1 MADRSAR
8 LAFILSLT
16 DKVTAPLGKV
26 KMGFSDLAEQSQK
39 NITQMGIGLGGLVG
53 AGMAISGSLEPAL
66 EMNRALGEVR
76 SLNVAEDALNALNRK
91 SLEFSVAYGENA
103 RDFVASAY
111 HIEGAIKGL
120 VGNQLATFTNASD
133 LLAKATK
140 SDADTMGT
148 YVGTMYNLF
157 KGQADAMGKGQW
169 VETLAGQTA
178 TAVQLFRTSGEQI
191 GEAFKAAGGLAST
204 AGVSL
209 AEQMAVLGTLGS
221 TMDGGEAGGL
231 YKSFFENVSGASE
244 KLGMSFVDQQGKLL
258 PMMAILDKLKG
269 KFGDLSIE
277 ANGKQLRDAFGG
289 EAARLITTLLGD
301 TDRLKNGMDQLGNV
315 RGLENAKKMA
325 MDMVDPWQQ
334 FASAVQALRIAFG
347 QSLMPIL
354 QPLMAKL
361 TGVATTLTRWSQLFP
376 NITRVI
382 SITMLTVFGIVAA
395 LSLLTLTVGVS
406 KMVWLG
412 LVTVWKVLT
421 MVGLRSIAMF
431 LYHTVMTVAFV
442 AGLVLMVAWMGLV
455 KGAMLLWQGAI
466 WLVNTALLANPV
478 TWIVLGIVALVAAVA
493 AAIVYWDEWTSALMN
508 TEAFKWVSAQMTALS
523 DWFGSMG
530 GWSGMASAAWDGIV
544 TIFKQAINGLIKML
558 NKIPGVQID
567 AAFGDMPAA
576 PDLPTI
582 TAPRVEAPL
591 LPQLVSGPQQPI
603 QAPPLVLAATPK
615 AQAPAMPTLN
625 ALQPPA
631 QAPALVLAAAPKV
644 PAPVMSTP
652 AALQPPAQSPALVT
666 APVPKAPT
674 PIAQPMTFPELPSKV
689 PALVAMP
696 AVKTPA
702 PIGPQLTVSQP
713 MQLPRLVTAPAP
725 TEKAEQSQQR
735 INGSVASLSPKRPD
749 AVPRGGLLSSIQN
762 NNQTQNKGTHV
773 ENINIQTSKPMN
785 PLELESMMA
794 MAVGG

>member
-1 MADRSAR
+1 MADKSAR
-8 LAFILSLT
+8 LAFILNLT

-26 KMGFSDLAEQSQK
+26 KTGFSDLAAQSQK
-39 NITQMGIGLGGLVG
+39 NITQMGVGLAGMVG

-76 SLNVAEDALNALNRK
+76 SLGVAEEALDALNRK

-103 RDFVASAY
+103 RDFMASAY
-111 HIEGAIKGL
+111 SIEGAIKGL
-120 VGNQLATFTNASD
+120 SGSQLATFTNASN

-140 SDADTMGT
+140 SDADTMGQ

-169 VETLAGQTA
+169 VDVLTGQTA
-178 TAVQLFRTSGEQI
+178 TAVKLFRTSGEQI

-209 AEQMAVLGTLGS
+209 AEQMAVVGTLGS

-258 PMMAILDKLKG
+258 PMMDILDKLKG

-277 ANGKQLRDAFGG
+277 ANGKKLRDAFGG
-289 EAARLITTLLGD
+289 EAARLITTLMGD

-315 RGLENAKKMA
+315 RGLENAEKMA
-325 MDMVDPWQQ
+325 MAMVDPWQQ
-334 FASAVQALRIAFG
+334 FGSAVQALRIAFG

-354 QPLMAKL
+354 QPLMARL

-376 NITRVI
+376 NITRVV
-382 SITMLTVFGIVAA
+382 SIASLVVLGLTAGMAA
-395 LSLLTLTVGVS
+395 LTLVVGIS
-406 KMVWLG
+406 KMAWLS
-412 LVTVWKVLT
+412 LVTVWRLVQLLQ
-421 MVGLRSIAMF
+421 LRSVA
-431 LYHTVMTVAFV
+431 AFV
-442 AGLVLMVAWMGLV
+442 LQVAVIALYVTGLVLLYTTLGIIR
-455 KGAMLLWQGAI
+455 GAMLLWQGAI
-466 WLVNTALLANPV
+466 WLVNVALTANPV
-478 TWIVLGIVALVAAVA
+478 GVIVMGIALLIGAVA
-493 AAIVYWDEWTSALMN
+493 AAIIYWDEWTGALMN
-508 TEAFKWVSAQMTALS
+508 TEAFKWISGQLTALS
-523 DWFGSMG
+523 DWFNSMG

-544 TIFKQAINGLIKML
+544 NIFKSAINGLIEML

-576 PDLPTI
+576 PQLPTI
-582 TAPRVEAPL
+582 TAPTVEAPL
-591 LPQLVSGPQQPI
+591 LPQLVSAPKQPV
-603 QAPPLVLAATPK
+603 QAPPLVMAA
-615 AQAPAMPTLN
+615 AQQAPAPAMPALN
-625 ALQPPA
+625 ALQPQA
-631 QAPALVLAAAPKV
+631 QPPALVLA
-644 PAPVMSTP
+644 
-652 AALQPPAQSPALVT
+652 
-666 APVPKAPT
+666 PVPKTPAPI
-674 PIAQPMTFPELPSKV
+674 PQPLTAPEP
-689 PALVAMP
+689 PRTAAALVAAP
-696 AVKTPA
+696 ALKVPA
-702 PIGPQLTVSQP
+702 PIGPQLNIPQP
-713 MQLPRLVTAPAP
+713 KQPPALVTAPAP

-735 INGSVASLSPKRPD
+735 MNGSVASLSPKRPD

-773 ENINIQTSKPMN
+773 ENVNIHTGKPMN
-785 PLELESMMA
+785 PLELEGMLA

>member
-1 MADRSAR
+1 MTDRSAR

-16 DKVTAPLGKV
+16 DKVTAPMGKV
-26 KMGFSDLAEQSQK
+26 KTSFSDLAQQGQK
-39 NITQMGIGLGGLVG
+39 NITQMGLGLAGMVG
-53 AGMAISGSLEPAL
+53 AGVAITQSLEPAL

-76 SLNVAEDALNALNRK
+76 SLGVAEDALNALNRK

-133 LLAKATK
+133 VLAKATK
-140 SDADTMGT
+140 ADADTMGT

-258 PMMAILDKLKG
+258 PMMNILDKLKG

-289 EAARLITTLLGD
+289 EAARLITTLMGD
-301 TDRLKNGMDQLGNV
+301 TGRLKNGMEQLGNV
-315 RGLENAKKMA
+315 RGLENAERMA
-325 MDMVDPWQQ
+325 KAMVDPWQQ
-334 FASAVQALRIAFG
+334 FGAAVQALRIAFG
-347 QSLMPIL
+347 QSLIPIL
-354 QPLMAKL
+354 APLMDRLVGIAS
-361 TGVATTLTRWSQLFP
+361 TLTRWTQLFP

-382 SITMLTVFGIVAA
+382 GIATLVVFGIIAA
-395 LSLLTLTVGVS
+395 MSLLTLTVGMS

-421 MVGLRSIAMF
+421 MAGLRSIAMF
-431 LYHTVMTVAFV
+431 LYHTVMVIGFV

-478 TWIVLGIVALVAAVA
+478 TWIVIGIVALVAAVA
-493 AAIVYWDEWTSALMN
+493 AAIIYWDQWTSALLN
-508 TEAFKWVSAQMTALS
+508 SEAFNWVSGQLTALS
-523 DWFGSMG
+523 DWFDSMG
-530 GWSGMASAAWDGIV
+530 GWSSMASAAWDGIV
-544 TIFKQAINGLIKML
+544 SIFKQAINGLIEML
-558 NKIPGVQID
+558 NKIPGVNIE

-576 PDLPTI
+576 PELPGI
-582 TAPRVEAPL
+582 SAPTVEAPL
-591 LPQLVSGPQQPI
+591 LPQLVSAPQQPI
-603 QAPPLVLAATPK
+603 QAPLMMANTPK
-615 AQAPAMPTLN
+615 MPASAMPTLN
-625 ALQPPA
+625 GLQPRA
-631 QAPALVLAAAPKV
+631 QAPAL
-644 PAPVMSTP
+644 
-652 AALQPPAQSPALVT
+652 AL
-666 APVPKAPT
+666 APVP
-674 PIAQPMTFPELPSKV
+674 
-689 PALVAMP
+689 
-696 AVKTPA
+696 KTPA
-702 PIGPQLTVSQP
+702 PIAQP
-713 MQLPRLVTAPAP
+713 LAALEPSRQPPALVLAPAP

-735 INGSVASLSPKRPD
+735 INGAVASLSPKRPD
-749 AVPRGGLLSSIQN
+749 AVPRGGLLASIQN

-773 ENINIQTSKPMN
+773 ENVNIHTGKQMN
-785 PLELESMMA
+785 PLELEGMLA

>member
-1 MADRSAR
+1 MADQSAR

-26 KMGFSDLAEQSQK
+26 KASFSELAEQSEK
-39 NITQMGIGLGGLVG
+39 HIKTMGLGLAGLVG
-53 AGMAISGSLEPAL
+53 AGVAITQSLEPAL

-76 SLNVAEDALNALNRK
+76 SLSVAEDALTALNRK

-120 VGNQLATFTNASD
+120 AGSQLATFTNASN

-169 VETLAGQTA
+169 VENLAGQTA

-258 PMMAILDKLKG
+258 PMMDILDKLKG

-277 ANGKQLRDAFGG
+277 ANGKKLRDAFGG

-301 TDRLKNGMDQLGNV
+301 TDRLKNGMDRLGNV
-315 RGLENAKKMA
+315 HGLENAERMA
-325 MDMVDPWQQ
+325 KQMVDPWQQ
-334 FASAVQALRIAFG
+334 FGAAVQALRIAFG
-347 QSLMPIL
+347 QSLIPIL
-354 QPLMAKL
+354 TPLMDRL
-361 TGVATTLTRWSQLFP
+361 VAIAATLTRWTQLFP

-382 SITMLTVFGIVAA
+382 GITTLVVFGIIAA
-395 LSLLTLTVGVS
+395 MSLLTLTVGIS

-421 MVGLRSIAMF
+421 MAGLRSIAMF
-431 LYHTVMTVAFV
+431 LYHTVMVIGFV

-478 TWIVLGIVALVAAVA
+478 TWVVVGIVALVAAVA
-493 AAIVYWDEWTSALMN
+493 AAIIYWDEWTSALLN
-508 TEAFKWVSAQMTALS
+508 SEAFQWVCGQLTALS
-523 DWFGSMG
+523 DWFDSMG

-544 TIFKQAINGLIKML
+544 NIFKSAINGLIEML

-567 AAFGDMPAA
+567 AAFGDMPTA
-576 PDLPTI
+576 PQLPTI
-582 TAPRVEAPL
+582 TAPTVEAPL
-591 LPQLVSGPQQPI
+591 LPQLVSAPQQPI
-603 QAPPLVLAATPK
+603 QAPSLVMAAAQK
-615 AQAPAMPTLN
+615 APAPAMPALN
-625 ALQPPA
+625 ALQPQA
-631 QAPALVLAAAPKV
+631 QPPALVLA
-644 PAPVMSTP
+644 
-652 AALQPPAQSPALVT
+652 
-666 APVPKAPT
+666 PVPKTPA
-674 PIAQPMTFPELPSKV
+674 PIAQPLTAPEPPRIA
-689 PALVAMP
+689 PALVAAP
-696 AVKTPA
+696 ALKTPA
-702 PIGPQLTVSQP
+702 PIGPQVNIPQP
-713 MQLPRLVTAPAP
+713 KQPPSLVTAPAP

-735 INGSVASLSPKRPD
+735 MNGSVASLSPKRPD

-773 ENINIQTSKPMN
+773 ENVNIHTGKPMN
-785 PLELESMMA
+785 PLELEGMLA

>member
-1 MADRSAR
+1 MADKSAR

-26 KMGFSDLAEQSQK
+26 KMGFSDLAEQGQK
-39 NITQMGIGLGGLVG
+39 NITQMGLGLAGMVG
-53 AGMAISGSLEPAL
+53 AGVAISESLEPAL

-76 SLNVAEDALNALNRK
+76 SLGVAEDALNALNRK

-111 HIEGAIKGL
+111 QIEGAIKGL
-120 VGNQLATFTNASD
+120 TGNQLATFTNASD
-133 LLAKATK
+133 VLAKATK
-140 SDADTMGT
+140 ADANTMGT

-258 PMMAILDKLKG
+258 PMMDILDKLKG

-277 ANGKQLRDAFGG
+277 ANGKKLRDAFGG
-289 EAARLITTLLGD
+289 EAARLITTLMGD
-301 TDRLKNGMDQLGNV
+301 TGRLKNGMEQLGKV
-315 RGLENAKKMA
+315 RGLENAERMA
-325 MDMVDPWQQ
+325 KAMVDPWQQ
-334 FASAVQALRIAFG
+334 FGAAVQALRIAFG
-347 QSLMPIL
+347 QSLIPIL
-354 QPLMAKL
+354 APLMDRLVGIAS
-361 TGVATTLTRWSQLFP
+361 TLTRWTQLFP

-382 SITMLTVFGIVAA
+382 GIATLVVFGIIAA
-395 LSLLTLTVGVS
+395 MSLLTLTVGMS

-412 LVTVWKVLT
+412 MVTVWKVLT
-421 MVGLRSIAMF
+421 MAGLRSIAMF
-431 LYHTVMTVAFV
+431 LYHTVMVIGFV

-478 TWIVLGIVALVAAVA
+478 AWIVIGIVALVAAVA
-493 AAIVYWDEWTSALMN
+493 AAIVYWDEWTSALLN
-508 TEAFKWVSAQMTALS
+508 SEAFQWVSGQLTALS
-523 DWFGSMG
+523 EWFDSMG
-530 GWSGMASAAWDGIV
+530 GWSAMANAAWDGIV
-544 TIFKQAINGLIKML
+544 NIFKSAINGLIEML

-582 TAPRVEAPL
+582 SAPQVEAPL
-591 LPQLVSGPQQPI
+591 LPQLVSAPQQPV
-603 QAPPLVLAATPK
+603 QAPPLVMAATPK
-615 AQAPAMPTLN
+615 APQPAMPALN
-625 ALQPPA
+625 ALQPRT
-631 QAPALVLAAAPKV
+631 QAPALVLA
-644 PAPVMSTP
+644 
-652 AALQPPAQSPALVT
+652 
-666 APVPKAPT
+666 PVPKTPA
-674 PIAQPMTFPELPSKV
+674 PIAQPLTAPEAPLAA
-689 PALVAMP
+689 PALVAAP
-696 AVKTPA
+696 ALKTPA
-702 PIGPQLTVSQP
+702 PIGPQLHVPQP
-713 MQLPRLVTAPAP
+713 TQPPALVTASKP

-735 INGSVASLSPKRPD
+735 INNAVTSLSPKRPD
-749 AVPRGGLLSSIQN
+749 AVPRGGLLASIQN

-773 ENINIQTSKPMN
+773 ENVNIHTGKPMN
-785 PLELESMMA
+785 PLELEGMLA

>member
-1 MADRSAR
+1 MTDRSAR

-16 DKVTAPLGKV
+16 DKVTAPMGKV
-26 KMGFSDLAEQSQK
+26 KTSFSDLAQQGQK
-39 NITQMGIGLGGLVG
+39 NITQMGLGLAGMVG
-53 AGMAISGSLEPAL
+53 AGVAITQSLEPAL

-76 SLNVAEDALNALNRK
+76 SLSVAEDALNALNRK

-133 LLAKATK
+133 VLAKATK
-140 SDADTMGT
+140 ADAGTMGT

-209 AEQMAVLGTLGS
+209 AEQMAVLGTLGG

-231 YKSFFENVSGASE
+231 YKSFFENVSSASE

-258 PMMAILDKLKG
+258 PMMNILDKLKG

-289 EAARLITTLLGD
+289 EAARLITTLMGD
-301 TDRLKNGMDQLGNV
+301 TGRLKNGMEQLGNV
-315 RGLENAKKMA
+315 RGLENAERMA
-325 MDMVDPWQQ
+325 KAMVDPWQQ
-334 FASAVQALRIAFG
+334 FGAAVQALRIAFG
-347 QSLMPIL
+347 QSLIPIL
-354 QPLMAKL
+354 APLMDRLVGIAS
-361 TGVATTLTRWSQLFP
+361 TLTRWTQLFP

-382 SITMLTVFGIVAA
+382 GIATLVVFGIIAA
-395 LSLLTLTVGVS
+395 MSLLTLTVGMS

-421 MVGLRSIAMF
+421 MAGLRSIAMF
-431 LYHTVMTVAFV
+431 LYHTVMVIGFV

-478 TWIVLGIVALVAAVA
+478 TWIMIGIVALVAAVA
-493 AAIVYWDEWTSALMN
+493 AAIIYWDQWTSALLN
-508 TEAFKWVSAQMTALS
+508 SEAFKWVSGQLTALS
-523 DWFGSMG
+523 EWFDSMG
-530 GWSGMASAAWDGIV
+530 GWSSMASAAWDGIV
-544 TIFKQAINGLIKML
+544 SVFKQAINGLIEML
-558 NKIPGVQID
+558 NKIPGVNIE

-576 PDLPTI
+576 PELPGI
-582 TAPRVEAPL
+582 SAPTVEAPM
-591 LPQLVSGPQQPI
+591 LPQLVSAPQQPI
-603 QAPPLVLAATPK
+603 QAPLMMATTPK
-615 AQAPAMPTLN
+615 MPASAMPTLN
-625 ALQPPA
+625 ALQPQAHAPA
-631 QAPALVLAAAPKV
+631 LVMAPVPKTPAPIAQPLSALEAPRQPPALVLA
-644 PAPVMSTP
+644 S
-652 AALQPPAQSPALVT
+652 
-666 APVPKAPT
+666 
-674 PIAQPMTFPELPSKV
+674 
-689 PALVAMP
+689 
-696 AVKTPA
+696 
-702 PIGPQLTVSQP
+702 
-713 MQLPRLVTAPAP
+713 AP

-735 INGSVASLSPKRPD
+735 INGAVASLSPKRPD
-749 AVPRGGLLSSIQN
+749 AVPRGGLLASIQN

-773 ENINIQTSKPMN
+773 ENVNIHTGKQMN
-785 PLELESMMA
+785 PLELEGMLA

>member
-1 MADRSAR
+1 MTDRSAR

-16 DKVTAPLGKV
+16 DKVTAPMGKV
-26 KMGFSDLAEQSQK
+26 KTSFSDLAQQGQK
-39 NITQMGIGLGGLVG
+39 NITQMGLGLAGMVG
-53 AGMAISGSLEPAL
+53 AGVAITQSLEPAL

-76 SLNVAEDALNALNRK
+76 SLGVAEDALNALNRK

-133 LLAKATK
+133 VLAKATK
-140 SDADTMGT
+140 ADADTMGT

-258 PMMAILDKLKG
+258 PMMNILDKLKG

-289 EAARLITTLLGD
+289 EAARLITTLMGD
-301 TDRLKNGMDQLGNV
+301 TGRLKNGMEQLGNV
-315 RGLENAKKMA
+315 RGLENAERMA
-325 MDMVDPWQQ
+325 KAMVDPWQQ
-334 FASAVQALRIAFG
+334 FGAAVQALRIAFG
-347 QSLMPIL
+347 QSLIPIL
-354 QPLMAKL
+354 APLMDRLVGIAS
-361 TGVATTLTRWSQLFP
+361 TLTRWTQLFP

-382 SITMLTVFGIVAA
+382 GITTLVVFGIIAA
-395 LSLLTLTVGVS
+395 MSLLTLAVGMS

-421 MVGLRSIAMF
+421 MAGLRSIAMF
-431 LYHTVMTVAFV
+431 LYHTVMVIGFV

-478 TWIVLGIVALVAAVA
+478 TWIVIGIVALVAAVA
-493 AAIVYWDEWTSALMN
+493 AAIIYWDQWTSALLN
-508 TEAFKWVSAQMTALS
+508 SEAFNWVSGQLTALS
-523 DWFGSMG
+523 DWFDSMG
-530 GWSGMASAAWDGIV
+530 GWSSMASAAWDGIV
-544 TIFKQAINGLIKML
+544 SIFKQAINGLIEML
-558 NKIPGVQID
+558 NKIPGVNIE

-576 PDLPTI
+576 PELPGI
-582 TAPRVEAPL
+582 SAPSVEAPL
-591 LPQLVSGPQQPI
+591 LPQLVSAPQQPI
-603 QAPPLVLAATPK
+603 QAPLMMATTPK
-615 AQAPAMPTLN
+615 MQASAMPTLN
-625 ALQPPA
+625 ALQPQA
-631 QAPALVLAAAPKV
+631 QAPALVLA
-644 PAPVMSTP
+644 
-652 AALQPPAQSPALVT
+652 
-666 APVPKAPT
+666 PVP
-674 PIAQPMTFPELPSKV
+674 
-689 PALVAMP
+689 
-696 AVKTPA
+696 KTPA
-702 PIGPQLTVSQP
+702 PIAQP
-713 MQLPRLVTAPAP
+713 LAALEPPRQPPALVLAPAP

-735 INGSVASLSPKRPD
+735 INGAVASLSPKRPD
-749 AVPRGGLLSSIQN
+749 AVPRGGLLASIQN

-773 ENINIQTSKPMN
+773 ENVNIHTGKQMN
-785 PLELESMMA
+785 PLELEGMLA

>member
-1 MADRSAR
+1 MADKSAR
-8 LAFILSLT
+8 LAFILNLT

-26 KMGFSDLAEQSQK
+26 KTGFSDLAAQSQK
-39 NITQMGIGLGGLVG
+39 NITQMGVGLAGMVG

-76 SLNVAEDALNALNRK
+76 SLGVAEEALDALNKK

-111 HIEGAIKGL
+111 SIEGAIKGL
-120 VGNQLATFTNASD
+120 SGSQLATFTNASN

-140 SDADTMGT
+140 SDADTMGQ

-169 VETLAGQTA
+169 VDVLTGQTA
-178 TAVQLFRTSGEQI
+178 TAVKLFRTSGEQI

-258 PMMAILDKLKG
+258 PMMDILDKLKG

-277 ANGKQLRDAFGG
+277 ANGKKLRDAFGG
-289 EAARLITTLLGD
+289 EAARLITTLMGD

-315 RGLENAKKMA
+315 RGLENAEKMA
-325 MDMVDPWQQ
+325 MAMVDPWQQ
-334 FASAVQALRIAFG
+334 FGSAVQALRIAFG

-354 QPLMAKL
+354 QPLMARL

-376 NITRVI
+376 NITRVV
-382 SITMLTVFGIVAA
+382 SIASLVVLGLTAGMAA
-395 LSLLTLTVGVS
+395 LTLVVGIS
-406 KMVWLG
+406 KMVWLS
-412 LVTVWKVLT
+412 LVTVWRLVQLLQ
-421 MVGLRSIAMF
+421 LRSVA
-431 LYHTVMTVAFV
+431 AFV
-442 AGLVLMVAWMGLV
+442 LQVAVIALYVTGLVLLYTTLGIIR
-455 KGAMLLWQGAI
+455 GAMLLWQGAI
-466 WLVNTALLANPV
+466 WLVNVALTANPV
-478 TWIVLGIVALVAAVA
+478 GVIVMGIALLIGAVA
-493 AAIVYWDEWTSALMN
+493 AAIIYWDEWTGALMN
-508 TEAFKWVSAQMTALS
+508 TEAFKWISGQLTALS
-523 DWFGSMG
+523 EWFSSMS

-544 TIFKQAINGLIKML
+544 NIFKSAINGLIEML

-576 PDLPTI
+576 PQLPTI
-582 TAPRVEAPL
+582 TAPTVEAPL
-591 LPQLVSGPQQPI
+591 LPQLLSAPQQPV
-603 QAPPLVLAATPK
+603 QAPPLVMAA
-615 AQAPAMPTLN
+615 AQQAPAPAMPALN
-625 ALQPPA
+625 ALQPQA
-631 QAPALVLAAAPKV
+631 QPPALVLA
-644 PAPVMSTP
+644 
-652 AALQPPAQSPALVT
+652 
-666 APVPKAPT
+666 PVPKTPAPI
-674 PIAQPMTFPELPSKV
+674 PQPLTAPEPPRTA
-689 PALVAMP
+689 PALVAAP
-696 AVKTPA
+696 ALKVPA
-702 PIGPQLTVSQP
+702 PIGPQLNIPQP
-713 MQLPRLVTAPAP
+713 KQPPALVTAPAP

-735 INGSVASLSPKRPD
+735 MNGSVASLSPKRPD

-773 ENINIQTSKPMN
+773 ENVNIHTGKPMN
-785 PLELESMMA
+785 PLELEGMLA